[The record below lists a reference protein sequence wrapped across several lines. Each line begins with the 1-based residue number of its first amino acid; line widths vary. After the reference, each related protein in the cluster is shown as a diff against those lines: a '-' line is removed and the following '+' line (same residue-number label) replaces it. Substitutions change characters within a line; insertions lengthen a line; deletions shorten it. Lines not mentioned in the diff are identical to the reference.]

1 MTRYIQTNS
10 NDDAGPVGGYF
21 YYVFNDVLIT
31 PGKPAE
37 FILGDMATAEDIA
50 IFNAENGLDK
60 PFIIQVLNYTK
71 LAVQGDLG
79 ISYTT
84 KQP

>member
-1 MTRYIQTNS
+1 
-10 NDDAGPVGGYF
+10 
-21 YYVFNDVLIT
+21 
-31 PGKPAE
+31 
-37 FILGDMATAEDIA
+37 MATAEDIA